1 MGARGGKATA
11 GNGGSR
17 KNHHDDSA
25 EAQTNSHRCSRS
37 IEYSQGLTP
46 QGRAEPKEKPAG
58 MNRPRAPQQSPTNG
72 FRLPVNNTV
81 KPFRR
86 KMPTCLGASQIGEPQ
101 LQNIKSTNFAIR

>member
-72 FRLPVNNTV
+72 FRLPVNKTV
-81 KPFRR
+81 RPVSR
-86 KMPTCLGASQIGEPQ
+86 KMPIWLRASQMVVPP
-101 LQNIKSTNFAIR
+101 